1 MKRKHNFSAAV
12 NTNNTNTKRTLLL
25 LLLAGFVGIWRVVL
39 VRSTGAYKLTPFSHQ
54 TVTLLMQQTC
64 AYQHSVPQTIAAA
77 FAGRWAVDLLQAPLR
92 TDDHKTEHLRP
103 KDANEQAI
111 NAMFASLQANLTLE
125 WEAGLLPLLDQGC
138 SSISLHSDLPS
149 AAAVAAAAAA
159 AVVSGSRT
167 HLPRHIGSFTSS
179 SSSSSGSSSS
189 NRPKRTALLLV
200 SDQRSRLLLHLQSY
214 SVQLATLWHY
224 AAAQNYGLEIYT
236 HNDSLPSNV
245 TGHFVKIKGVQRMFE
260 LGYDYVLGMDWD
272 M

>member
-1 MKRKHNFSAAV
+1 MKRKHIVAA
-12 NTNNTNTKRTLLL
+12 NSSTNNTNTKRTLLL
-25 LLLAGFVGIWRVVL
+25 LLLAGFACIWRVVL
-39 VRSTGAYKLTPFSHQ
+39 VRTTGAYKLAPFGHHAVNVS
-54 TVTLLMQQTC
+54 VTHRC

-92 TDDHKTEHLRP
+92 TDDHKNEHLRP

-111 NAMFASLQANLTLE
+111 NAMFASLQANLTQE

-138 SSISLHSDLPS
+138 SSISLHSDQQP
-149 AAAVAAAAAA
+149 AAAAAEA
-159 AVVSGSRT
+159 TARSGG
-167 HLPRHIGSFTSS
+167 HLPRHLRSFTSS
-179 SSSSSGSSSS
+179 SSSSSS
-189 NRPKRTALLLV
+189 KRTALLLV
-200 SDQRSRLLLHLQSY
+200 SDQRSRLQLHLQSY